1 MKGLWGI
8 PPPEQKK
15 IAKYTHNLFHM
26 KGFWGIF
33 AKLRKKIAKY
43 TPKY

>member
-8 PPPEQKK
+8 PPKYRKK
-15 IAKYTHNLFHM
+15 IAKYTLSLFHM
-26 KGFWGIF
+26 KGLWGIF
-33 AKLRKKIAKY
+33 PKLKKKIAKY

>member
-8 PPPEQKK
+8 SPKYRKK
-15 IAKYTHNLFHM
+15 IAKYTHSRFHM

-33 AKLRKKIAKY
+33 AKLKKKIAKY

>member
-8 PPPEQKK
+8 PPKYGK
-15 IAKYTHNLFHM
+15 NIAKYTHSWFHM
-26 KGFWGIF
+26 KGLLGIF
-33 AKLRKKIAKY
+33 TKLKKKIAKY